1 MKDHEKGCENQKKQA
16 ETNFLRKEKGIK
28 RKEFSHSKSNKIL
41 INTTV
46 IWLEQVVRCG
56 DIAQYLKGSWKF
68 Y

>member
-41 INTTV
+41 INMAV
-46 IWLEQVVRCG
+46 IWL
-56 DIAQYLKGSWKF
+56 K
-68 Y
+68 